1 MACYIVTYDLRAP
14 GRNYENVHNK
24 LKSYKKWAKVTES
37 TWAVVTEDKAV
48 TIRDAL
54 KAIVDP
60 NDRIFVVKS
69 GVEAAWFNSKCKNE
83 WLKANL

>member
-14 GRNYENVHNK
+14 GRDYENVHNK
-24 LKSYKKWAKVTES
+24 LKSYTKWAKVTES
-37 TWAVVTEDKAV
+37 TWAIVTEDKAV
-48 TIRDAL
+48 VIRDAL